1 MIPKKRRRAAP
12 SPDGSTTIASAGGTR
27 QPSSADLRRD
37 TEAALGALE
46 QEVVLQPVA
55 LGQQ

>member
-1 MIPKKRRRAAP
+1 MIPEDRASGRALAGRFDYDRKRGRHKAAEF
-12 SPDGSTTIASAGGTR
+12 
-27 QPSSADLRRD
+27 ADLRRD